1 MEKIIST
8 LKKIAKTGDY
18 FSNNNLKK
26 IASRSMDRCSH
37 CPVPICKKEL
47 NLVFC
52 SQVRHLAILARKI
65 DINSPTVCYD
75 FLSWFKKEYL
85 SKRYVKI

>member
-18 FSNNNLKK
+18 FSDNNLKK
-26 IASRSMDRCSH
+26 ISFRSMDRCLR
-37 CPVPICKKEL
+37 CPVHICKKEL
-47 NLVFC
+47 DLVFC
-52 SQVRHLAILARKI
+52 SQVRRIAILIGKV
-65 DINSPTVCYD
+65 DVNSPTVCYD
-75 FLSWFKKEYL
+75 FLYWFKKEYL